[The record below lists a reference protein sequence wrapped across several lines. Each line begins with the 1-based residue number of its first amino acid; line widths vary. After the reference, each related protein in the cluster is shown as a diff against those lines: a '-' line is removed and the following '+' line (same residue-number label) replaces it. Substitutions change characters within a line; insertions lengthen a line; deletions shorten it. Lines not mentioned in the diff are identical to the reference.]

1 MEDLPIFEAS
11 IDKEYQK
18 GENELGM
25 DEIAFTSDPAVM
37 VKGVA
42 FKSDKKELFAD
53 AKKYRITAPA
63 MIPMDIYRND
73 EDGEYELRF
82 TEETIE
88 KIHSKF
94 MSNLKNQDLF
104 NVEHFSDERAP
115 AYILEAWIVDK
126 PREDKAYSTFGI
138 EVPKGTLML
147 TAQITDKEFYN
158 DIVENERFGFSIEA
172 FLALAEPQ
180 TSKQINN
187 SNMLPDGTFEL
198 DGKKY
203 EVKDGVIT
211 FVESEEEEVIVSEKM
226 SEETTTEVVMA
237 EEPTAEVEMENE
249 EETKE
254 EQMEEPKE
262 EEMAIDPAADSE
274 AILAIVAPYVE
285 EKMAEV
291 LSLIAELKEEMGES
305 VEDAATEDAE
315 VEMTASHKFHN
326 LVKFLQNG

>member
-1 MEDLPIFEAS
+1 MEELPIFEAS

-42 FKSDKKELFAD
+42 FKADKRELFAD
-53 AKKYRITAPA
+53 PKKYRITAPA

-82 TEETIE
+82 TAETIE

-94 MSNLKNQDLF
+94 MANLKNNDLF
-104 NVEHFSDERAP
+104 NVEHITEERAP
-115 AYILEAWIVDK
+115 AYILEAWIVDNPK
-126 PREDKAYSTFGI
+126 EDKSYSTFGI

-147 TAQITDKEFYN
+147 TAQITDKDFYN

-203 EVKDGVIT
+203 EVKDGIIT
-211 FVESEEEEVIVSEKM
+211 PVDVEEEEVIVSEEM
-226 SEETTTEVVMA
+226 SEETTTEVEMA
-237 EEPTAEVEMENE
+237 EEPTTEVVMENE

-254 EQMEEPKE
+254 EKMEEPKE
-262 EEMAIDPAADSE
+262 EEMAIDPVADSE
-274 AILAIVAPYVE
+274 AILAIVAPLIE

-291 LSLIAELKEEMGES
+291 LQMIAEIKEEMGES
-305 VEDAATEDAE
+305 AEEAPAEDAE
-315 VEMTASHKFHN
+315 VEMSASHKFHN

>member
-1 MEDLPIFEAS
+1 MEELPIFEAS

-42 FKSDKKELFAD
+42 FKADKRELFAD

-73 EDGEYELRF
+73 DDGEYELRF
-82 TEETIE
+82 TADTIE

-94 MSNLKNQDLF
+94 MANLKNNDLF
-104 NVEHFSDERAP
+104 NVEHITEERAP
-115 AYILEAWIVDK
+115 AYILEAWIVDNPK
-126 PREDKAYSTFGI
+126 EDKSYSTFGI

-147 TAQITDKEFYN
+147 TAQITDKDFYN

-203 EVKDGVIT
+203 EVKDGIIT
-211 FVESEEEEVIVSEKM
+211 PVDVEEEEVIVSEEM
-226 SEETTTEVVMA
+226 SEEATTEVEMA
-237 EEPTAEVEMENE
+237 EEPTTEVVMENE

-254 EQMEEPKE
+254 EKMEEPKK
-262 EEMAIDPAADSE
+262 EEMAIDPVADSE
-274 AILAIVAPYVE
+274 AILAIVAPLIE

-291 LSLIAELKEEMGES
+291 LQMIAEIKEEMGES
-305 VEDAATEDAE
+305 AEEAPAEDAE
-315 VEMTASHKFHN
+315 VEMSASHKFHN

>member
-1 MEDLPIFEAS
+1 MEELPIFEAS

-42 FKSDKKELFAD
+42 FKADKRELFAD

-73 EDGEYELRF
+73 DDGEYELRF
-82 TEETIE
+82 TAETIE

-94 MSNLKNQDLF
+94 MANLKNNDLF
-104 NVEHFSDERAP
+104 NVEHITEERAP
-115 AYILEAWIVDK
+115 AYILEAWIVDNPK
-126 PREDKAYSTFGI
+126 EDKSYSTFGI

-147 TAQITDKEFYN
+147 TAQITDKDFYN

-203 EVKDGVIT
+203 EVKDGIIT
-211 FVESEEEEVIVSEKM
+211 PVDVEEEEVIVSEEM
-226 SEETTTEVVMA
+226 SEETTTEVEMA
-237 EEPTAEVEMENE
+237 EEPTTEVVMENE

-254 EQMEEPKE
+254 EKMEEPKE
-262 EEMAIDPAADSE
+262 EEMAIDPVADSE
-274 AILAIVAPYVE
+274 AILAIVAPLIE

-291 LSLIAELKEEMGES
+291 LQMIAEIKEEMGES
-305 VEDAATEDAE
+305 AEEAPAEDAE
-315 VEMTASHKFHN
+315 VEMSASHKFHK